1 MADPDQCRKDQLM
14 VPLLRLPKS
23 GSGLPWRAI
32 LAGHAGPNVTASDR
46 ALIVTQITLTVSIG
60 NLPTDLLPGLY
71 TLILTSRCSQRFPC
85 LLLQFPTDC
94 NPQSLMV
101 STLDYQYILVC
112 GGRAGCHSDANTLIH
127 VKQTR
132 GRDLGNQTTA

>member
-60 NLPTDLLPGLY
+60 NLPTD
-71 TLILTSRCSQRFPC
+71 
-85 LLLQFPTDC
+85 C